1 MRKENLDFSKMS
13 TKELNSKLKRLNSSL
28 LSMSL
33 QDTDYIYN
41 QIEEIESE
49 LLFRKKNV

>member
-1 MRKENLDFSKMS
+1 MGKENLDFSKMS
-13 TKELNSKLKRLNSSL
+13 TNTLKSKLKRLNSSL

>member
-1 MRKENLDFSKMS
+1 MRKGNLDFSKMS
-13 TKELNSKLKRLNSSL
+13 TKELKNKLNGLNSSL
-28 LSMSL
+28 LNMSL
-33 QDTDYIYN
+33 QDTQYIYN